1 MEWLGTQ
8 RYQASPAKS
17 RGAAEEPAT
26 ISIVALLAL
35 CHPWQ
40 LSGTVPPLVLR
51 VAVIMP
57 PSNPLALA
65 REPAI
70 VNIPNAAWVLVMLHA
85 PVRPSSGV
93 GPGVAAATLAPAP
106 LAASVRAA
114 TSRGVRA
121 LRSMLPSLSGPIR
134 PGDGSWGQSIEADIA
149 MLGRIAC
156 GRHRG

>member
-40 LSGTVPPLVLR
+40 LSGTVPPLVLSM
-51 VAVIMP
+51 AVIMP

-70 VNIPNAAWVLVMLHA
+70 VNMPNAAWLLVMLHA
-85 PVRPSSGV
+85 PARPSSGV
-93 GPGVAAATLAPAP
+93 GPGVAATTLGT
-106 LAASVRAA
+106 RAA
-114 TSRGVRA
+114 CGERQGGDEQGCTGSHLNLLPVEASKTSVAGA
-121 LRSMLPSLSGPIR
+121 G
-134 PGDGSWGQSIEADIA
+134 
-149 MLGRIAC
+149 AC
-156 GRHRG
+156 GSRTRRRRRRRTSG